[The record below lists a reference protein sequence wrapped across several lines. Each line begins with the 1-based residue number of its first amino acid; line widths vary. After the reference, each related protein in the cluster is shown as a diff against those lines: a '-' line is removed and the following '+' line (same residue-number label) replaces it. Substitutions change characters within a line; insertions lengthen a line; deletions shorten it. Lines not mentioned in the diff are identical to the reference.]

1 MEKRSLTAIAA
12 VLLACTLTAC
22 GTPKSSKKYSEVSGD
37 AQKADSPE
45 DALNEAY
52 AAVYTPDSGEVCYK
66 YMYPGLTIQA
76 LKEQDMYENS
86 IQNFNTGQKGYIDLI
101 EQQPKIVSIDKKVAF
116 TEEQLA
122 SANEF
127 FAAVSAQAGIYTRS
141 SNFKAIEGYEFT
153 CSITNTTGE
162 ADTDVECMV
171 FLEND
176 GWKNIP
182 YSLEDMLKITDS
194 FDEDALI
201 ESVTDSQEYNTT
213 SPSNE

>member
-1 MEKRSLTAIAA
+1 MKKRSLTALAA

-22 GTPKSSKKYSEVSGD
+22 GTPKSSKNYSEVSGD

-141 SNFKAIEGYEFT
+141 SKM
-153 CSITNTTGE
+153 
-162 ADTDVECMV
+162 TDGRISRI
-171 FLEND
+171 L
-176 GWKNIP
+176 
-182 YSLEDMLKITDS
+182 LKICSRSPIPSTRTLLS
-194 FDEDALI
+194 
-201 ESVTDSQEYNTT
+201 SQLLTVRSTILHPRAMND
-213 SPSNE
+213 PSLLTKNV